1 MKASGKIQASAA
13 LTLGKSPPIPKEWKE
28 GALEPFWKQGRKD
41 KNLLPLIGFEIWM
54 VPAVAY
60 SQ

>member
-1 MKASGKIQASAA
+1 MNASGKIQASAP
-13 LTLGKSPPIPKEWKE
+13 LTLGKPSPIPKEWKE
-28 GALEPFWKQGRKD
+28 GALKPSGRKGEG

-54 VPAVAY
+54 VPVVAY